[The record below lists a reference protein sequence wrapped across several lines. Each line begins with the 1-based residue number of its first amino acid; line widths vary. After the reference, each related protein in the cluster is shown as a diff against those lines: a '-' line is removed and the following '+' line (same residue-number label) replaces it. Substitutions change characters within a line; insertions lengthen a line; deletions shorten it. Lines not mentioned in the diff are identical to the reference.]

1 MNHPY
6 RYPVGA
12 RKGKVII
19 LAHIRQGER
28 QRDDV
33 YQVRML
39 CCGTEARLT
48 GHQLY
53 ERIRQRAG
61 RDATNQCSFCPDLKR
76 GRAAQKVHGL
86 AVVATGPRLPR
97 VDPWQPGEVKG
108 QVTLVEPRATGG
120 ARWLVQFSCCGEQR
134 ELSRGRI
141 QDIERDCGRGED
153 ILCPSCATRA
163 AATRRREAKAL
174 AERMLAVHFGV
185 QPVSRLDAARVEAAR
200 RAALTAGPVLPA
212 WYVRA
217 GEAWPRP
224 TSLAVHQPG
233 VWGMQ

>member
-6 RYPVGA
+6 RYPVGTK
-12 RKGKVII
+12 KGKVLI

-61 RDATNQCSFCPDLKR
+61 RDAYKHCNFCPDLKR
-76 GRAAQKVHGL
+76 GRAAQKVNGL

-108 QVTLVEPRATGG
+108 QVTLVEPRAPGG
-120 ARWLVQFSCCGEQR
+120 ARWLVRFSCCGEQR

-153 ILCPSCATRA
+153 ILCPGCATRA
-163 AATRRREAKAL
+163 AAARRREAKAL
-174 AERMLAVHFGV
+174 ADRLRAMT
-185 QPVSRLDAARVEAAR
+185 PVIETRSRWEAAQAAI
-200 RAALTAGPVLPA
+200 RAALTAGPVLPQ

-224 TSLAVHQPG
+224 ASLARHQPG